1 MTPIL
6 MVYNK
11 TYTFHN
17 SGDIIMN
24 KLFYKTINFWYGVA
38 MLVVGILF
46 IDHSTKS
53 TWLLIDVIFIVA
65 AIVFFLLSLFRKPKP
80 KKENDE
86 TPTL

>member
-1 MTPIL
+1 

-11 TYTFHN
+11 TYTFN
-17 SGDIIMN
+17 NFGDIRMN

-38 MLVVGILF
+38 MLVVGIIF

-53 TWLLIDVIFIVA
+53 TWLLVDAIFIIS
-65 AIVFFLLSLFRKPKP
+65 AIVFFLLSLFHKPKP
-80 KKENDE
+80 KKDKDE

>member
-1 MTPIL
+1 

-17 SGDIIMN
+17 FGDIRMN

-38 MLVVGILF
+38 MLVVGIIF

-53 TWLLIDVIFIVA
+53 TWLLVDAIFIIS
-65 AIVFFLLSLFRKPKP
+65 AIVFFLLSLFHKPKP
-80 KKENDE
+80 KKDKDE